1 MVVLGTVYHF
11 PILKGTLSSSKA
23 KAAKSA
29 GETFQSSKELYLHMA
44 DVDRQIEEET
54 FQSSKEL
61 YLQGG
66 VFYCSLWRSNFPILK
81 GTLSSGAFDRLAVD
95 HFTFQSS
102 KELYLRAFSRS
113 SGGSWTTFQSSKE
126 LYLLKAKSV
135 SDHLV
140 SSFQSSKE
148 LYLPQILRHLV
159 DGHALFP
166 ILKGTLSSPKN
177 IAIATIFM
185 VHHLPLHL
193 I

>member
-1 MVVLGTVYHF
+1 
-11 PILKGTLSSSKA
+11 
-23 KAAKSA
+23 
-29 GETFQSSKELYLHMA
+29 MA

-166 ILKGTLSSPKN
+166 ILKGTLSSRSPIIRAHRLYDFPILKGTLSSPKN